1 MGSRLNILYL
11 SSPANDGGVVASF
24 KAWAAIIGAR
34 TRPRSKANDVLPSS
48 PGTGQPRPR
57 RRSQASSMAMRTSPP
72 RSKSMAGVA
81 TSSSPFRSLFHG
93 DEDIAAPNPVP
104 SGAMSGSGS
113 GSGSNR
119 MLHTVSN
126 PMAIPIPIPTRAAW
140 AAARAPRHS
149 SNGTIR
155 GRHPSSHAE
164 LLKLTAIS
172 LRNHVRCAVSHLP

>member
-1 MGSRLNILYL
+1 MKGN
-11 SSPANDGGVVASF
+11 GVASKYF
-24 KAWAAIIGAR
+24 IFVF
-34 TRPRSKANDVLPSS
+34 TRQRRRRRRVVQGVGRHHWRQDSAPLEGERRSAL
-48 PGTGQPRPR
+48 QPRNG
-57 RRSQASSMAMRTSPP
+57 A
-72 RSKSMAGVA
+72 A